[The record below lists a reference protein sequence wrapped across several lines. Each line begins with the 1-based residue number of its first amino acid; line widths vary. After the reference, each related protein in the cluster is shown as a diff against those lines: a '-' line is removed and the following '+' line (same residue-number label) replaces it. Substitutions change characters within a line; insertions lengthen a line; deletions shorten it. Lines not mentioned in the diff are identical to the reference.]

1 MLLIN
6 RFIGLIEDHAE
17 SLSLKW
23 VEEVRS
29 NSLTSGYTKFSK
41 KELHD
46 IVFNRFRR
54 LGKWV
59 AKQENIDK
67 EIARDFCEMGQA
79 RAQAGIK
86 SSEMVYSLI
95 LERDMLFKYIKDQGI
110 ITEGIDLNRA
120 IQFGEQLSYFYDK
133 AIYFALVGYERV
145 ICSAKGTGEDNE
157 FEKTLQGFKR
167 WLIRE

>member
-29 NSLTSGYTKFSK
+29 NSLTSGYKRFSK

-46 IVFNRFRR
+46 VVFARFRK
-54 LGKWV
+54 LGTWV

-67 EIARDFCEMGQA
+67 EIARNFCEMGEA
-79 RAQAGIK
+79 RAQAGIR

-95 LERDMLFKYIKDQGI
+95 LERDMLVQYIKDQGI
-110 ITEGIDLNRA
+110 VTEGIDLNRV
-120 IQFGEQLSYFYDK
+120 IQFGEQLNYFYDK
-133 AIYFALVGYERV
+133 AVYFALVGYERV
-145 ICSAKGTGEDNE
+145 ICSAKASGGGSE
-157 FEKTLQGFKR
+157 FDKTVEGFKH

>member
-29 NSLTSGYTKFSK
+29 NSLTSGYREFSK

-59 AKQENIDK
+59 AKQENVDK
-67 EIARDFCEMGQA
+67 EIALSFREMGEA
-79 RAQAGIK
+79 RARSGVK
-86 SSEMVYSLI
+86 SSEMVYSVI

-110 ITEGIDLNRA
+110 VTEGIDLNRA
-120 IQFGEQLSYFYDK
+120 LQFSEQLNYFYDK

-145 ICSAKGTGEDNE
+145 ACSTEGTGEDNE
-157 FEKTLQGFKR
+157 FEKTLQGFKH

>member
-29 NSLTSGYTKFSK
+29 NSLTSGYTRFSK

-46 IVFNRFRR
+46 IVFARFRK
-54 LGKWV
+54 LGDWI
-59 AKQENIDK
+59 AKQQNIDS
-67 EIARDFCEMGQA
+67 EIARNFREIGEA

-86 SSEMVYSLI
+86 SSEMVYALI
-95 LERDMLFKYIKDQGI
+95 LERDMLIQYTKEQGI
-110 ITEGIDLNRA
+110 VTEGIDLNRV
-120 IQFGEQLSYFYDK
+120 IQFGEQLNFFYDK
-133 AIYFALVGYERV
+133 AIYFSLVGYERV
-145 ICSAKGTGEDNE
+145 VCSTESSGEESE
-157 FEKTLQGFKR
+157 FEKTVDGFKR